1 MALGS
6 PPTAF
11 PPPYYS
17 SMAERAVIEGLLQEL
32 ESRGSL
38 DHNVISAVSASVARA
53 HHLSTSISLSSV
65 YAALTP
71 EEKLLL
77 GGWLTKKPIRSNSG
91 VQVVAVMCKPHRCP
105 HQVRTGSSCRY
116 CGGGPDSDFAYSTQS
131 YTGFEPTSMR
141 AIRARYDPAEQVR
154 VRMEQLSSLGHSSN
168 KIEVVLM
175 GGTFLSTPRE
185 YRERFIAGIYTGLTG
200 HQPVN
205 PNTAV
210 PESISYA
217 SRSPVKC
224 SALTI
229 ETRPDFC
236 EPRHI
241 ASMLMYGTTR
251 LEVGV
256 QSVYPDVLAD
266 VNRGHTLRSVQRCFG
281 QSKDAGFKM
290 VAHMMPNLVFTGFR
304 REIWGFRELFE
315 SCRLRPDGLKLYPTL
330 VIRGTGLYERWRLGK
345 YVRYVPTE
353 RTVQLLALVHAISPP
368 WLRIYRIMRDIPL
381 PLVTSGVESSNLRES
396 ALIRLAQMKLVSQE
410 VRQREVGVGVDYEEQ
425 DREGMERD
433 SEHVEVLRRDYWAN
447 GGWETFLS
455 VETPGHAMQRPEK
468 SVLHAL
474 LRLRRVP
481 RGGSA
486 QNLGLRPELRGAVS
500 LVREVHVY
508 GSALSVNRRG
518 QAQHQ
523 GYGRTLVA
531 EAERIAREEHR
542 SRKLAII
549 AGVGTREYY
558 QKLGYSLDGP
568 YMSRML

>member
-1 MALGS
+1 
-6 PPTAF
+6 
-11 PPPYYS
+11 
-17 SMAERAVIEGLLQEL
+17 MAEREVIRRLLAVL
-32 ESRGSL
+32 EERGSL
-38 DHNVISAVSASVARA
+38 TQAAVSEAVASVAKANR
-53 HHLSTSISLSSV
+53 LSGSITLSSV

-71 EEKLLL
+71 EERLLL
-77 GGWLTKKPIRSNSG
+77 GRWLVRKPVRSGSG
-91 VQVVAVMCKPHRCP
+91 VQVIAVMCKPHRCP
-105 HQVRTGSSCRY
+105 HQVKTGSSCRY

-141 AIRARYDPAEQVR
+141 AIRARYDPTEQVR
-154 VRMEQLSSLGHSSN
+154 VRLEQLNAIGHSSN

-175 GGTFLSTPRE
+175 GGTFLSTPRR
-185 YRERFIAGIYTGLTG
+185 YREFFISGIYAGLTG
-200 HQPVN
+200 HQPTD
-205 PNTAV
+205 PEFAV
-210 PESISYA
+210 PESILYA

-241 ASMLMYGTTR
+241 ANMLSYGTTR

-256 QSVYPDVLAD
+256 QSVYPDVIAD

-290 VAHMMPNLVFTGFR
+290 VAHIMPNLVFTGFR

-315 SCRLRPDGLKLYPTL
+315 SCRLRPDGLKVYPTL
-330 VIRGTGLYERWRLGK
+330 VIRGTNLYERWRLGQ
-345 YVRYVPTE
+345 YIRYIPTA
-353 RTVQLLALVHAISPP
+353 RTVQLLAILHAISPP

-396 ALIRLAQMKLVSQE
+396 ALARLAQMGLISQE
-410 VRQREVGVGVDYEEQ
+410 VRQREVGVGADYQESEKTNESTVDQ
-425 DREGMERD
+425 GQ
-433 SEHVEVLRRDYWAN
+433 VELLRRDYWAN

-455 VETPGHAMQRPEK
+455 IETPGGAMNGPSR
-468 SVLHAL
+468 SILHAL
-474 LRLRRVP
+474 LRLRRIP
-481 RGGSA
+481 RGGGA
-486 QNLGLRPELRGAVS
+486 RNLGLRPELRGAVS

-508 GSALSVNRRG
+508 GSALGVSQRG
-518 QAQHQ
+518 HTQHQ
-523 GYGRTLVA
+523 GYGRTLVR
-531 EAERIAREEHR
+531 EAERISREEHK